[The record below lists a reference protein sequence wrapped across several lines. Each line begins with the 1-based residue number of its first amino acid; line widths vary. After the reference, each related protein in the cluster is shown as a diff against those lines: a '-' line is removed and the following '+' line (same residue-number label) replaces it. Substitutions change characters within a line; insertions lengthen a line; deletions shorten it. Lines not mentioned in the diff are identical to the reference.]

1 MGHFI
6 ENLETEKI
14 ELHFDKSEYLDLSD
28 DLKKEI
34 KSVCL
39 FSKSRQAWVSR
50 SKHNHY
56 RAKSLAS
63 RLGLEDHGKEGESL
77 SFAEQQERKQERA
90 ARRADRYSE
99 LSDKATARGEA
110 YQQEFK
116 ECATDWSWLTQPIMA
131 GHAGSQRFGRQR
143 DRVIKKYEK
152 GFEEFKKANY
162 YADKEATA
170 NQTAEAPELKNPQ
183 FLQRRIEENRA
194 IVKKINKRMEPITR
208 AIKYGKTYKM
218 VDGERTLVEL
228 TDDDIITLSSSCLNA
243 VETMN
248 KCLDKI
254 NFYTQHLEALG
265 VETHN
270 KEGLIKA
277 KTGYIQY
284 MGSIFP
290 VKSINAKSVTVLNW
304 HNISKW
310 TWNVPYADITNIYP
324 LDANIQ
330 IQDREGNIVKPTVV
344 FKP

>member
-1 MGHFI
+1 
-6 ENLETEKI
+6 
-14 ELHFDKSEYLDLSD
+14 
-28 DLKKEI
+28 
-34 KSVCL
+34 
-39 FSKSRQAWVSR
+39 
-50 SKHNHY
+50 
-56 RAKSLAS
+56 
-63 RLGLEDHGKEGESL
+63 
-77 SFAEQQERKQERA
+77 
-90 ARRADRYSE
+90 
-99 LSDKATARGEA
+99 
-110 YQQEFK
+110 
-116 ECATDWSWLTQPIMA
+116 
-131 GHAGSQRFGRQR
+131 
-143 DRVIKKYEK
+143 
-152 GFEEFKKANY
+152 
-162 YADKEATA
+162 
-170 NQTAEAPELKNPQ
+170 
-183 FLQRRIEENRA
+183 
-194 IVKKINKRMEPITR
+194 MEPITR